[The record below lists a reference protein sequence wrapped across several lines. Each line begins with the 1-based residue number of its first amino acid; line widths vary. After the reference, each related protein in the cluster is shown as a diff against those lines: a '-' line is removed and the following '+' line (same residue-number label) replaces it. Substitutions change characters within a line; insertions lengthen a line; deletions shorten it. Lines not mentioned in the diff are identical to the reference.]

1 LNVLLNRRG
10 VVHEPDTA
18 QQMRHWHH
26 RGGFSVDASVRLE
39 ALYLVLAILKQR
51 YRWDRSLSKRLHF
64 LEINLFEQKTL
75 LSLFAANPCGAPHVE
90 DNEKFG
96 T

>member
-1 LNVLLNRRG
+1 
-10 VVHEPDTA
+10 
-18 QQMRHWHH
+18 MRI
-26 RGGFSVDASVRLE
+26 AII
-39 ALYLVLAILKQR
+39 LYLVLAILKQR

-75 LSLFAANPCGAPHVE
+75 LSLFAGNPCGAPHVE
-90 DNEKFG
+90 DDELKVFDILGRFG

>member
-1 LNVLLNRRG
+1 
-10 VVHEPDTA
+10 
-18 QQMRHWHH
+18 MRIPMIL
-26 RGGFSVDASVRLE
+26 F
-39 ALYLVLAILKQR
+39 LVLAIVKQR

-75 LSLFAANPCGAPHVE
+75 LSVFAANPCGAPHVE
-90 DNEKFG
+90 NNKLKVFDILGRFS